1 MARPAK
7 PVDTKT
13 GAMTKDEVQFRS
25 DVEKVLK
32 GDSDRINKASMKL
45 TKNQKKIR
53 KLLLKELEKVLSNVD
68 CYILDQC
75 CIAID
80 RLQYIEDLVNE
91 NPEKMFRK
99 DIISAK
105 KQYLSEFVRCCSELS
120 MSPQARAKISSSL
133 LPKKEKE
140 NNPLRALLDDDE

>member
-105 KQYLSEFVRCCSELS
+105 KQYFSEFVRCCSELS